1 MRTLY
6 DGNLRF
12 FDIEPSWRT
21 AFEGSLV
28 GLTLHAE
35 TAFGAM
41 YCLDRS
47 GRLHLLN
54 PETRTLTATGCDEIE
69 LLDLIAVDPA
79 YYIDQ
84 ALYVR
89 CRAAYGRIDHDQHY
103 AFRVP
108 LALGGPQ
115 DVANVR
121 PLDAGDHMR
130 FLGVVSSQIAKMP
143 PGTQFHPIGS

>member
-12 FDIEPSWRT
+12 FGIEPSWRT

-41 YCLDRS
+41 YCLDPS

-54 PETRTLTATGCDEIE
+54 PETRTLTETGCNEIE
-69 LLDLIAVDPA
+69 LLDLIAV
-79 YYIDQ
+79 
-84 ALYVR
+84 VR
-89 CRAAYGRIDHDQHY
+89 CRAAYGQIDHDQHY

-108 LALGGPQ
+108 LALGGTQ
-115 DVANVR
+115 DVVNVR